1 VPTLSSGQGE
11 HQSLCGRKGI
21 LPGEGDKIKLDRS
34 HAYYYQIQAQL
45 FILQVDYCDF
55 IVWNKNY
62 IFIERIL
69 PDVEFSDSI
78 TPKAESFFQKCILP
92 EVLAKKF
99 TKQVSASLLSTSRS
113 P

>member
-1 VPTLSSGQGE
+1 MRE
-11 HQSLCGRKGI
+11 KKGFC
-21 LPGEGDKIKLDRS
+21 LVKDGDKIKLDRS

-55 IVWNKNY
+55 IVWNKND

-69 PDVEFSDSI
+69 PDVEFWDSVI
-78 TPKAESFFQKCILP
+78 PKAESFSEMYP
-92 EVLAKKF
+92 
-99 TKQVSASLLSTSRS
+99 